1 LVDLCGDTVIDLG
14 GSDEIA
20 LAGVSSAA
28 LTAACF
34 QFVA

>member
-1 LVDLCGDTVIDLG
+1 LCGGTVIDLG
-14 GSDEIA
+14 GSNQIA